1 METAPIIAIS
11 GLQKRFGPVEVL
23 NGVNVDILEGEI
35 FGFLGTNGA
44 GKSTTIN
51 ILTNQ
56 VIPDDGTIE
65 IAGMPA
71 SNETNRLIGLS
82 PQDIALYPRLTVREN
97 LRFFAGIYGM
107 IGSVRR
113 RHVDRILDVFE
124 LRSESSTVV
133 EKLSGGWQRR
143 LNLAVALVHQP
154 RIAILDEATV
164 GMDVEARFKMW
175 ETIRALKTDGVTV
188 VLTTHLMDEA
198 EVLCDRIGIL
208 HNGRIAALGTMDE
221 LRVIV
226 PAVQLADIECSDMQL
241 LMRRAEDSAFLTRYH
256 AGRATLLL
264 PEQLTIRDLIDR
276 LAPLDIDI
284 QSARLRNISLS
295 DVFLEIASTD

>member
-1 METAPIIAIS
+1 MDTAPIIEIH
-11 GLQKRFGPVEVL
+11 GLRKRFGSVEVL
-23 NGVNVDILEGEI
+23 NGVDVDILEAEI

-56 VIPDDGTIE
+56 IVPDDGTID
-65 IAGMPA
+65 IAGMPV
-71 SNETNRLIGLS
+71 SDETNRLIGLA

-97 LRFFAGIYGM
+97 LRFFAGIYGL
-107 IGSVRR
+107 IGGARR
-113 RHVDRILDVFE
+113 RHVDRILDVVE
-124 LRSESSTVV
+124 LRSESSTAV

-154 RIAILDEATV
+154 RIAILDESTV
-164 GMDVEARFKMW
+164 GMDVEARFRMW

-198 EVLCDRIGIL
+198 EALCDRIGIL
-208 HNGRIAALGTMDE
+208 HNGRIAALGTIDQ
-221 LRVIV
+221 LRAIV
-226 PAVQLADIECSDMQL
+226 PAVQLAEIECSNMQL
-241 LMRRAEDSAFLTRYH
+241 LMRRAKASNFLTRHH
-256 AGRATLLL
+256 AGRVTLLL

-276 LAPLDIDI
+276 LEPLDI
-284 QSARLRNISLS
+284 QSARLRDISLS